1 MAAEG
6 MDRPVFAPTL
16 PGDALPRQRHRLIF
30 SHDRGSGG
38 RVAPVTS
45 PGPCPGLRY
54 CGEGA
59 ASGSRGLSTAS
70 GTASEL
76 TNPNDVD
83 SGGVAPL
90 QGQRARTGIHAR
102 HR

>member
-6 MDRPVFAPTL
+6 TDRPAFAPTL

-54 CGEGA
+54 CGGGCVRLA
-59 ASGSRGLSTAS
+59 GFVNADTQYGGSC
-70 GTASEL
+70 GTAPRSAGKSSLPGESSL
-76 TNPNDVD
+76 AKLAYSK
-83 SGGVAPL
+83 SG
-90 QGQRARTGIHAR
+90 
-102 HR
+102 